1 MTLNYFKAVW
11 TAEEA
16 KQRFKELVKKLHP
29 DNNPGQDTTRAFQE
43 MNAEFIEVYN
53 KLKNVHRRKDDGTTY
68 TETRTE
74 YTAKDDGSEFSKI
87 FTTLF
92 NLDGLTLEISGS
104 WLWVTGETYKH
115 KEIIKDLGLK
125 YSRKHVAWYYAST
138 GTATKKRSYTPME
151 RIRELHGS
159 EIYTSRGA
167 ETKQIASE

>member
-1 MTLNYFKAVW
+1 MTRKYFKAVW
-11 TAEEA
+11 TAEEC
-16 KQRFKELVKKLHP
+16 KERFKELVKKLHP
-29 DNNPGQDTTRAFQE
+29 DNNPGRDTTRDFQD
-43 MNAEFIEVYN
+43 MNAEFIQVYN
-53 KLKNVHRRKDDGTTY
+53 ELKNVHRRKDDGTTY

-74 YTAKDDGSEFSKI
+74 YTAKDDGSEFSRI

-92 NLDGLTLEISGS
+92 NLDGLVLEICGS
-104 WLWVTGETYKH
+104 WLWVKGETYKH

-167 ETKQIASE
+167 ETKQIASN